1 MSDALRNTLLGVSAL
16 LTLHQVSKSFA
27 QSLRRNSGQHYRLGS
42 GSEFD
47 AFTARYGGW
56 LFGAGVVLALADHS
70 RATPA
75 FPGPLRDLA
84 TAGFLASCCLLVWT
98 DRCLAHHFD
107 HYREEDPAL
116 MTTGPY
122 ARLRHPRYACWILL
136 LAGWT
141 LALGS
146 ALGLLA
152 VAAFVFPV
160 IRRIRLEERFLF
172 EVYGERYARY
182 AQRSARLLPG
192 VW

>member
-1 MSDALRNTLLGVSAL
+1 
-16 LTLHQVSKSFA
+16 
-27 QSLRRNSGQHYRLGS
+27 
-42 GSEFD
+42 
-47 AFTARYGGW
+47 
-56 LFGAGVVLALADHS
+56 
-70 RATPA
+70 
-75 FPGPLRDLA
+75 
-84 TAGFLASCCLLVWT
+84 
-98 DRCLAHHFD
+98 
-107 HYREEDPAL
+107 